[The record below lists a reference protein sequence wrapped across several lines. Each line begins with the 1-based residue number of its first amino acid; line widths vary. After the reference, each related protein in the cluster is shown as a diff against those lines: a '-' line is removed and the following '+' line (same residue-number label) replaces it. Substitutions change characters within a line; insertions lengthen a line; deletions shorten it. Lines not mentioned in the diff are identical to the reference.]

1 MRQIEEYLLLLAQCC
16 ELQGETVGLLA
27 TQYHALLQ
35 TLEMKELLREADVD
49 EKTKALL
56 KQPARDELQ
65 VGLENL
71 REAIDELKK
80 RLSH

>member
-1 MRQIEEYLLLLAQCC
+1 
-16 ELQGETVGLLA
+16 
-27 TQYHALLQ
+27 
-35 TLEMKELLREADVD
+35 MKELLREADVD